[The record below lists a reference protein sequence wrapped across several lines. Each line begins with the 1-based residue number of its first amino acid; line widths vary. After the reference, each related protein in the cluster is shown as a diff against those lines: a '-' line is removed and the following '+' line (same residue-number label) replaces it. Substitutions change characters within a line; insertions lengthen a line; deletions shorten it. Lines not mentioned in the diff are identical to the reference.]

1 MNVLDNKY
9 KYNRI
14 EKKKANSGY
23 YSLKM
28 DMKEN
33 DLFDFPIVIIIST
46 GHFPYCSIPNM
57 GKKDPV
63 FEADSGQR
71 V

>member
-1 MNVLDNKY
+1 
-9 KYNRI
+9 
-14 EKKKANSGY
+14 
-23 YSLKM
+23 M